1 MFKQWHPS
9 KNGDLKP
16 EHFSFGSG
24 KQIWWYNPICNH
36 TWKTS
41 ITTRSIFSSCSI
53 CVNKTEKKIY
63 NELIKYYPHLISQY
77 RVNWCKNIH
86 YLPFDFALESNKIII
101 ELDGLQHFERV
112 STWSSPEKTHA
123 TDVFKMNCANKNG
136 FSIIRLLQ
144 NDVYYNKYDWLTELK
159 INIEILKDGTD
170 VKNIYMSKKNEYAIF
185 NV

>member
-1 MFKQWHPS
+1 M
-9 KNGDLKP
+9 
-16 EHFSFGSG
+16 
-24 KQIWWYNPICNH
+24 
-36 TWKTS
+36 
-41 ITTRSIFSSCSI
+41 
-53 CVNKTEKKIY
+53 
-63 NELIKYYPHLISQY
+63 
-77 RVNWCKNIH
+77 
-86 YLPFDFALESNKIII
+86 ESNKIII
-101 ELDGLQHFERV
+101 ELDGLQHFEQV